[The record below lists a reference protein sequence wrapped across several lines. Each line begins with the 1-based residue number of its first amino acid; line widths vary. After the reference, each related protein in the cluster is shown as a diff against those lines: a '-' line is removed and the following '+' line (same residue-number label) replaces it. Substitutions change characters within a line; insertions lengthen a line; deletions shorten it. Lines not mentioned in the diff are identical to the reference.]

1 MASPAILKIDIIS
14 ALDAKGFGKTET
26 GLDKLGRTAGRVGG
40 IMAGGLAAGF
50 VGATKAAEDQSTAN
64 EQVRSTLEA
73 TGNGAADTVAAVQ
86 KMSDE
91 YAKLTGVSANVVKQ
105 SAAILG
111 SFKEVSSSAGEAGG
125 IMDRALVLTL
135 DLAAAGMGE
144 VSSNAKS
151 LGRALQD
158 PIKGMASLG
167 EQGVTFTAQQEE
179 QIRALTE
186 TGNLLEAQT
195 LLLDAVAAN
204 VGGAAENT
212 ANSTD
217 KMRESIRSAAAAIGE
232 NLLPMLETMAAA
244 LATASE
250 WIAENTDLVLAL
262 GAGMAVLAAVALTV
276 SAVTK
281 VVAGVQAVA
290 AGATWLYNAAVKS
303 GTIFNI
309 AMTAAALGLA
319 AAQAVAAGASKL
331 FTGALGL
338 LKGALTLIT
347 KHPIIAVV
355 TLLAA
360 LILSNEEA
368 VAALMAVLEPLL
380 GIFGTLA
387 DLASSILVPALD
399 AVRAVV
405 EGVAGAIQWLINL
418 IGSAISAIGDLV
430 SRLNPFSG
438 MGRSATI
445 ATVGAAGFG
454 VTAAARRET
463 RAAPAIN
470 ITVNGAIDPH
480 TTAKTVARTL
490 RAATARTGY
499 PLRLA

>member
-1 MASPAILKIDIIS
+1 M
-14 ALDAKGFGKTET
+14 
-26 GLDKLGRTAGRVGG
+26 
-40 IMAGGLAAGF
+40 
-50 VGATKAAEDQSTAN
+50 
-64 EQVRSTLEA
+64 
-73 TGNGAADTVAAVQ
+73 
-86 KMSDE
+86 
-91 YAKLTGVSANVVKQ
+91 
-105 SAAILG
+105 
-111 SFKEVSSSAGEAGG
+111 
-125 IMDRALVLTL
+125 
-135 DLAAAGMGE
+135 
-144 VSSNAKS
+144 
-151 LGRALQD
+151 
-158 PIKGMASLG
+158 
-167 EQGVTFTAQQEE
+167 TFTAQQEE

-232 NLLPMLETMAAA
+232 NLLPMLETMAGA

-262 GAGMAVLAAVALTV
+262 GAGMAILAAVALTV

-399 AVRAVV
+399 AVRAVSRRC
-405 EGVAGAIQWLINL
+405 GRRHSVAHQTSSDLQ
-418 IGSAISAIGDLV
+418 SA
-430 SRLNPFSG
+430 P
-438 MGRSATI
+438 
-445 ATVGAAGFG
+445 
-454 VTAAARRET
+454 
-463 RAAPAIN
+463 
-470 ITVNGAIDPH
+470 
-480 TTAKTVARTL
+480 
-490 RAATARTGY
+490 
-499 PLRLA
+499 